1 MTYCSIVAR
10 RDSENSRFKR
20 NTYVYNLCPDT
31 NLKIR
36 IHARNKQLGQ
46 DFLWDVSL
54 YLKKTSHF
62 IVAVTQS
69 AALNG
74 KVLALIAGFAIKSNN
89 NLPSR
94 HILLSVSF
102 EISYSFPS
110 TCPVSSTPNFKTRGA
125 LENSVDVVLSE
136 AFFVL
141 FSFVLF
147 CFLPYCF
154 NGYPNGTECSLKRL
168 KLSKVMICWTPFGSF
183 LHSSPSAEVE
193 DHINVN
199 MINIRGTPGAVLF

>member
-1 MTYCSIVAR
+1 MIRSSWFCLDPIWFSRTKERPKTNAMTYCSIVAR

-94 HILLSVSF
+94 HILLSFSF

-141 FSFVLF
+141 FCFVF
-147 CFLPYCF
+147 CL
-154 NGYPNGTECSLKRL
+154 TVLMVIQMEQ
-168 KLSKVMICWTPFGSF
+168 
-183 LHSSPSAEVE
+183 SA
-193 DHINVN
+193 
-199 MINIRGTPGAVLF
+199 L